1 MNDEFVLWAG
11 IDWGNRTHQVC
22 VLDHERK
29 VILER
34 TVRHTGE
41 AIGKFADELV
51 ALSQGDPGKVAASI
65 ETTWGA
71 IIETLLERGV
81 AGFSINPKQ
90 LDRFRDLHTVAGAK
104 SDSRDAFVLAY
115 SLSMGLSLFHRLGLG
130 EAKVVKLREFMRVHE
145 DLRGEV
151 VAHGNRLAEQL
162 HRYYPQVLE
171 LGSVHNDPWLWELL
185 KLAPHPDK
193 AQKLSPTKV
202 GALLKKHRIRRVTA
216 DQVIERIG
224 SEPLCVAP
232 GVEAACLEHI
242 KVLLPR
248 LSLAY
253 RERQNCEKKIAA
265 TIDKLCEP
273 LINEDGLSEHSD
285 AAILMS
291 FPGVGT
297 IVGGTILAEA
307 SHILA
312 TRDLGRLRT
321 QSGIAPVTKQSGK
334 SHYVVRRLARNNR
347 LHEALFHWS
356 RTCVQNDM
364 RSRQHY
370 ERLRA
375 AGHRYGRALRGVGDR
390 LLTVLISMLRKRQL
404 YDPHRRGIN
413 PVMDGFSP
421 PPRAAT
427 KRK

>member
-1 MNDEFVLWAG
+1 MDDEFVVWAG
-11 IDWGNRTHQVC
+11 IDWGNRAHQVC
-22 VLDHERK
+22 VLNHERK
-29 VILER
+29 VLLER
-34 TVRHTGE
+34 TVIHTGE
-41 AIGKFADELV
+41 AIGTFADELV
-51 ALSQGDPGKVAASI
+51 ALAQGDPGKVAASI

-115 SLSMGLSLFHRLGLG
+115 SMSTNLSLFRRLGLG
-130 EAKVVKLREFMRVHE
+130 EAKVVELREFMRVHE
-145 DLRGEV
+145 ELKGEV

-162 HRYYPQVLE
+162 HRYYPQVLG

-185 KLAPHPDK
+185 KFAPRPDK

-202 GALLKKHRIRRVTA
+202 GALLQKHRIRRVTA
-216 DQVIERIG
+216 DQVIEKLG
-224 SEPLCVAP
+224 SKPLWVAP
-232 GVEAACLEHI
+232 GVEAACVGHI

-248 LSLAY
+248 LRLAY
-253 RERQNCEKKIAA
+253 RERKNCEKKIKG

-273 LINEDGLSEHSD
+273 VFNEEGHSEHSD
-285 AAILMS
+285 AALLMS
-291 FPGVGT
+291 LPGVGT

-307 SHILA
+307 SQLLA

-321 QSGIAPVTKQSGK
+321 QSGIAPVTKQSGR
-334 SHYVVRRLARNNR
+334 SHCVVRRLARNLR
-347 LHEALFHWS
+347 LQEAVFHWS
-356 RTCVQNDM
+356 RTSVQNDR

-375 AGHRYGRALRGVGDR
+375 AGHRHGRALRGVGDR
-390 LLTVLISMLRKRQL
+390 LLSLLIAMLRNRDL
-404 YDPHRRGIN
+404 YNPHRWCNSTSCPTI
-413 PVMDGFSP
+413 
-421 PPRAAT
+421 
-427 KRK
+427 